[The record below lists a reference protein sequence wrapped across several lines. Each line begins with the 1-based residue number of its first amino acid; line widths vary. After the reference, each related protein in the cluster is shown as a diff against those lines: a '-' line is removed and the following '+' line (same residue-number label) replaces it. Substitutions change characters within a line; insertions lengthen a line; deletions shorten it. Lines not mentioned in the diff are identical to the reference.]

1 MRRGTTLEGYVDREN
16 RQLDSMSVDNAPSL
30 LLQRWHEW
38 VELECTK
45 RYEPVFKPLIV
56 VLLILLS

>member
-1 MRRGTTLEGYVDREN
+1 MRRGTTLEGYVDHEN
-16 RQLDSMSVDNAPSL
+16 GQHDSMSIDNVPNSQ

-45 RYEPVFKPLIV
+45 R
-56 VLLILLS
+56 